1 MMRFYCCY
9 STYSRKKLQTPK
21 HVDVSFN
28 TEKDVFKAVQQIL
41 SRPQPYPQASP
52 LWCKQ
57 DHKGLGAFSG
67 AGAHFAEC
75 RTGWKPEHQHASTK
89 EQPLA
94 LSNRGWHI
102 DTPAPWLL
110 EGTEMKGWLI
120 LH

>member
-1 MMRFYCCY
+1 MSVSILKKMSLRQCSRCC
-9 STYSRKKLQTPK
+9 QG
-21 HVDVSFN
+21 
-28 TEKDVFKAVQQIL
+28 
-41 SRPQPYPQASP
+41 PQPYPQASP

-67 AGAHFAEC
+67 AGAHSAEC
-75 RTGWKPEHQHASTK
+75 RTGWKPEHQHAFTK

-110 EGTEMKGWLI
+110 EGTEMNGLADSI
-120 LH
+120 LTPRAP